1 MCAWRLLFRL
11 VEVGVEPADEDVLDV
26 QGLGKACLA
35 ACAVYIYI
43 CVCVSVYGWVYAKV
57 EVFERFGMRNMRG
70 GEGN

>member
-43 CVCVSVYGWVYAKV
+43 YVCVYRCMG
-57 EVFERFGMRNMRG
+57 GCMRRWKYLSDLG
-70 GEGN
+70 